1 MLYAPGR
8 TPDLQFPLVPLPPGS
23 GGVGAMQHHRPDLSP
38 DSSLRP
44 WASCS
49 TTDRIFHRISH
60 SGHGHLSAPW
70 TGSFTGFLPQA
81 MGILRHHGPDLS
93 PDLVDFLD
101 LLDAQNPLDG
111 RSLVNTLRAFNVTY
125 PLDALDTLD
134 PLDG

>member
-1 MLYAPGR
+1 M
-8 TPDLQFPLVPLPPGS
+8 
-23 GGVGAMQHHRPDLSP
+23 
-38 DSSLRP
+38 
-44 WASCS
+44 
-49 TTDRIFHRISH
+49 DRIFHRISPA
-60 SGHGHLSAPW
+60 GHGHLAAPR

-81 MGILRHHGPDLS
+81 MNIFQHHGPDLS
-93 PDLVDFLD
+93 PDLVDFQD